1 MATRASSYILAEQ
14 GNRRFLL
21 SKTSAAILRA
31 LARGSEFSYDEL
43 HARVDCERD
52 SLYVFCQRLEK
63 AKLLKRTKRLTL
75 SKNGNLRICT
85 TIVRV
90 GVSLKFPKLMVIR

>member
-21 SKTSAAILRA
+21 SKTSAAILHA

-43 HARVDCERD
+43 HAKVGCERD

-63 AKLLKRTKRLTL
+63 AKLLKRNKQLRL
-75 SKNGNLRICT
+75 SKNGNWRICT
-85 TIVRV
+85 TITRV
-90 GVSLKFPKLMVIR
+90 GAPLKFPKLMVIR